1 MDICCSISALIF
13 PPKHWRDGSVSPFPV
28 HWRVS
33 PGTRLGTGWVLEDC
47 VTFFFAQLHFV
58 DLPIRSQSK
67 MLLATIYSFLSLGNF
82 LLLLLLLAILHYL
95 MILYEFRNM
104 PPGPRLTSL
113 PVLGNV
119 LSLDFKAKDLNEAF
133 QRSVK
138 YMWRPLNPLNTFRWL
153 FTL

>member
-1 MDICCSISALIF
+1 MDIFCSISALIL
-13 PPKHWRDGSVSPFPV
+13 PPKHWRDGSASPFPV

-33 PGTRLGTGWVLEDC
+33 PGTRLGTDWVLEDC
-47 VTFFFAQLHFV
+47 VTFFTQLHFV
-58 DLPIRSQSK
+58 DLLIRSQSK
-67 MLLATIYSFLSLGNF
+67 MVLATIYSFLSLGNL

-104 PPGPRLTSL
+104 PPGPRFTSL

-138 YMWRPLNPLNTFRWL
+138 YMWPPLNPLNTFRRL

>member
-1 MDICCSISALIF
+1 M
-13 PPKHWRDGSVSPFPV
+13 V
-28 HWRVS
+28 
-33 PGTRLGTGWVLEDC
+33 
-47 VTFFFAQLHFV
+47 
-58 DLPIRSQSK
+58 
-67 MLLATIYSFLSLGNF
+67 LATIYSFLSLGNF
-82 LLLLLLLAILHYL
+82 LLLQLLLAILHYL

-138 YMWRPLNPLNTFRWL
+138 YM
-153 FTL
+153 